1 MSSPSVIQM
10 NIGNVV
16 DANESVATDIIAIVN
31 VNLHE
36 NMIIL
41 NDTSNGNN
49 IINVIANI
57 VNSNENNSANIANNG
72 NNANVTNI
80 AQNGSKSKR
89 RLPPSINVDD
99 DEDEDGGVNGG
110 EDKKNDMREKREN
123 KLKSKLK
130 IRTKSVGGNSVILI
144 NDDDDDDDE
153 DNEKGKKKKIVKKI
167 EKLSINNYEAMLT
180 SKYKMVE
187 LKKLCMQYKVSRMGN
202 KDDITRRLYDYCKN
216 SIQPLKIQKVF
227 RGFLVRKLHR
237 LQGPAFRSRK
247 TCTNDDD
254 FFTMEDMDEIPVSQ
268 FFSYKD
274 EDGFVYGF
282 NLLSF
287 YNLLLKE
294 GDRPKNPYNRSEIN
308 NKIKENMRSIIRLS
322 RMLKMPVEI
331 HIKQDVIDPRKR
343 LEMKILELFQL
354 MNSYGN
360 YANSEWLTDLSRT
373 EHAKFARELADIW
386 NYRAQLTNL
395 KKIEICPPHGTPFLG
410 TPYFTNTYINLNNIP
425 DETMLKMNVQIIE
438 NLIKSAIDIDN
449 KTLGSFYVL
458 SALTLVSQPARDA
471 MPWLYEAALHAPE

>member
-16 DANESVATDIIAIVN
+16 DASESVGTNIIAIVD

-36 NMIIL
+36 NMIIH
-41 NDTSNGNN
+41 NDTNSGNN
-49 IINVIANI
+49 IINVIASI
-57 VNSNENNSANIANNG
+57 VNLNDNINENST
-72 NNANVTNI
+72 NVT
-80 AQNGSKSKR
+80 QRVVKSKR
-89 RLPPSINVDD
+89 RLPPSINVHNDKVD
-99 DEDEDGGVNGG
+99 GVDEDDGGGEGVAKE
-110 EDKKNDMREKREN
+110 EDKKSDMREKREN
-123 KLKSKLK
+123 MLKSKLK
-130 IRTKSVGGNSVILI
+130 SRMRSGAKNDVNVDE
-144 NDDDDDDDE
+144 DDD
-153 DNEKGKKKKIVKKI
+153 NNTCIGKKQKLVKKR
-167 EKLSINNYEAMLT
+167 EKLSITNYETILT
-180 SKYKMVE
+180 TRYKMEE

-216 SIQPLKIQKVF
+216 SIQPLNIQRVF

-237 LQGPAFRSRK
+237 LQGPAFKARK
-247 TCTNDDD
+247 ICTNDDD
-254 FFTMEDMDEIPVSQ
+254 FFTMEELDEIPAFQ

-274 EDGFVYGF
+274 DDGFVYGF

-287 YNLLLKE
+287 YNLLIKE
-294 GDRPKNPYNRSEIN
+294 GDKPKNPYNRNEIN
-308 NKIKENMRSIIRLS
+308 NKVKENARNIIRIS
-322 RMLKMPVEI
+322 RMLKIPIEI
-331 HIKQDVIDPRKR
+331 QIKQDIIDPRKK

-360 YANSEWLTDLSRT
+360 YANSEWLTELSRSD
-373 EHAKFARELADIW
+373 HVKFARELADIW

-395 KKIEICPPHGTPFLG
+395 KKMEICPPHGTPFLG
-410 TPYFTNTYINLNNIP
+410 TPYFTNTHINPNNIP
-425 DETMLKMNVQIIE
+425 DETLLKMNVQIIE

-471 MPWLYEAALHAPE
+471 MPWLYEAALHVQQ

>member
-1 MSSPSVIQM
+1 MPSPSVIQM

-31 VNLHE
+31 ANLHE
-36 NMIIL
+36 NMIIH
-41 NDTSNGNN
+41 NDTNNGNN

-57 VNSNENNSANIANNG
+57 VNSNENNSGNIANIANI
-72 NNANVTNI
+72 ANVT
-80 AQNGSKSKR
+80 QPVSKSKR
-89 RLPPSINVDD
+89 RLPPSIIVDEDD
-99 DEDEDGGVNGG
+99 DQDGGVNEGV
-110 EDKKNDMREKREN
+110 DKKNDMREKREN

-130 IRTKSVGGNSVILI
+130 IRTRSVGENGIIVI
-144 NDDDDDDDE
+144 NDDEDDE
-153 DNEKGKKKKIVKKI
+153 DDEKSKKKKIVKKV

-216 SIQPLKIQKVF
+216 SVQPLKIQKVF

-237 LQGPAFRSRK
+237 LQGPAFRSRN

-294 GDRPKNPYNRSEIN
+294 GDRPKNPYNRNEIN
-308 NKIKENMRSIIRLS
+308 NKVKENMRSIIRLS
-322 RMLKMPVEI
+322 RMLKMPVDI
-331 HIKQDVIDPRKR
+331 HIKQDVVDPRKR

-360 YANSEWLTDLSRT
+360 YANSEWLTDLSRM
-373 EHAKFARELADIW
+373 EHARFARELADIW

-471 MPWLYEAALHAPE
+471 MPWLYEAALHVPE

>member
-16 DANESVATDIIAIVN
+16 DANESVGTNIIAIVD

-36 NMIIL
+36 NMIIH
-41 NDTSNGNN
+41 NDTNSGNN
-49 IINVIANI
+49 IINIIANI
-57 VNSNENNSANIANNG
+57 VNSNEKNNENS
-72 NNANVTNI
+72 TNTTKI
-80 AQNGSKSKR
+80 VLKSKR
-89 RLPPSINVDD
+89 RLPPSINVNN
-99 DEDEDGGVNGG
+99 DEVDEGSGNGEGVAKE
-110 EDKKNDMREKREN
+110 EDKKSDMREKREN
-123 KLKSKLK
+123 MLKSKLK
-130 IRTKSVGGNSVILI
+130 SRTRSTAKNDVGV
-144 NDDDDDDDE
+144 DDE
-153 DNEKGKKKKIVKKI
+153 DNDMCVGNKKKLAKKR
-167 EKLSINNYEAMLT
+167 EKLSITNYETILT
-180 SKYKMVE
+180 TRYKMEE

-216 SIQPLKIQKVF
+216 SIQPLNIQRVF

-237 LQGPAFRSRK
+237 LQGPAFKARK
-247 TCTNDDD
+247 ICTNDDD
-254 FFTMEDMDEIPVSQ
+254 FFTMEELAEIPAFQ

-274 EDGFVYGF
+274 DDGFIYGF

-287 YNLLLKE
+287 YNLLIKE
-294 GDRPKNPYNRSEIN
+294 GDRPRNPYNRNEIN
-308 NKIKENMRSIIRLS
+308 NKVKENARNIIRIS
-322 RMLKMPVEI
+322 RMLKIPIEI
-331 HIKQDVIDPRKR
+331 QIKQDIIDPRKR

-360 YANSEWLTDLSRT
+360 YANSEWLTGLSRSD
-373 EHAKFARELADIW
+373 HVRFARELADIW

-395 KKIEICPPHGTPFLG
+395 KKMEICPPHGTPFLG
-410 TPYFTNTYINLNNIP
+410 TPYFTNTHINPNNIP
-425 DETMLKMNVQIIE
+425 DETLLKMNVQIIE

-471 MPWLYEAALHAPE
+471 MPWLYEAALHVQQ